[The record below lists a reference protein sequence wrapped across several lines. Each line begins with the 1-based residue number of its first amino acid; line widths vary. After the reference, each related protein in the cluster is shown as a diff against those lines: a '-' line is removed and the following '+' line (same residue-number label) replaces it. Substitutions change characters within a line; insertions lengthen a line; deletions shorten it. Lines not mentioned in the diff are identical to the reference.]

1 MDYSKYFSTRAA
13 GIKPSGIRRFFDIV
27 SEKKGAI
34 SLGVGEPDF
43 DTPWS
48 GRNNA
53 INVIRKGY
61 THYTSNWGLP
71 KLRELIS
78 RYQKERYNLDYSEK
92 DEILVTIGG
101 SEAIDAALRALI
113 NFGDEVLIPNPSYVS
128 YTPLAS
134 LAGGTPV
141 SIDCEAASGFKVTPE
156 NLKKA
161 LTKKSKI
168 LLLSYPN
175 NPTGAIMERRDYEL
189 IAPLIIE
196 NDLIVISDEIYSE
209 LTYGGL
215 HASPANVEGL
225 RERTIIVNG
234 FSKAFAMT
242 GWRLGYAC
250 APRELISVMFK
261 VHQYGIMCAPT
272 VSQYAGIACLEEC
285 FETGFK
291 VIEEMKEEY
300 ANRRRFVVSRLKE
313 MSLDCFMPE
322 GAFYVFADVSK
333 YAEDGEQFAEELL
346 ESQLVAVVPG
356 SAFGDFGKNYVRIS
370 YAYSITDLSK
380 ALDRIEKFVRIK
392 A

>member
-13 GIKPSGIRRFFDIV
+13 DIKPSGIRRFFDIV

-71 KLRELIS
+71 RLRELIS
-78 RYQKERYNLDYSEK
+78 RYQKERYNLSYSEK

-113 NFGDEVLIPNPSYVS
+113 NFGDEVMIPNPSYVS
-128 YTPLAS
+128 YMPLAS
-134 LAGGTPV
+134 LDGGTPV
-141 SIDCEAASGFKVTPE
+141 SIDCEAATGFKVTPE

-161 LTKKSKI
+161 LTEKSKI

-175 NPTGAIMERRDYEL
+175 NPTGAIMERADYEL

-209 LTYGGL
+209 LTYGKE
-215 HASPANVEGL
+215 HCSPANIEGL

-242 GWRLGYAC
+242 GWRLGLS
-250 APRELISVMFK
+250 LI
-261 VHQYGIMCAPT
+261 HI
-272 VSQYAGIACLEEC
+272 
-285 FETGFK
+285 
-291 VIEEMKEEY
+291 
-300 ANRRRFVVSRLKE
+300 
-313 MSLDCFMPE
+313 
-322 GAFYVFADVSK
+322 
-333 YAEDGEQFAEELL
+333 
-346 ESQLVAVVPG
+346 
-356 SAFGDFGKNYVRIS
+356 
-370 YAYSITDLSK
+370 
-380 ALDRIEKFVRIK
+380 
-392 A
+392 

>member
-13 GIKPSGIRRFFDIV
+13 DIKPSGIRRFFDIV

-71 KLRELIS
+71 RLRELIS
-78 RYQKERYNLDYSEK
+78 RYQKERYNLSYSEK

-113 NFGDEVLIPNPSYVS
+113 NFGDEVMIPNPSYVS
-128 YTPLAS
+128 YMPLAS

-141 SIDCEAASGFKVTPE
+141 SIDCKAASGFKVTPE

-175 NPTGAIMERRDYEL
+175 NPTGAIMERADYEL

-209 LTYGGL
+209 LTYGKE
-215 HASPANVEGL
+215 HSSPANIEGL

-234 FSKAFAMT
+234 YSKAFAMT
-242 GWRLGYAC
+242 GWRLGYAM
-250 APRELISVMFK
+250 APREIISVMFK

-272 VSQYAGIACLEEC
+272 VSQYAGVACLEEC
-285 FETGFK
+285 FETDFK

-300 ANRRRFVVSRLKE
+300 ENRRRFVVSRLKE
-313 MSLDCFMPE
+313 MDLDCFMPE

-333 YAEDGEQFAEELL
+333 YAEDGEQFAEKLL

-356 SAFGDFGKNYVRIS
+356 SAFGSFGKNYVRIS
-370 YAYSITDLSK
+370 YAYSISDLSK
-380 ALDRIEKFVRIK
+380 ALDRIEKFVRSI
-392 A
+392 